1 MKTTEKLYGILNQAK
16 ELGVVTYKEKLIQD
30 GKFRLREDDH
40 YDPQKAANQNH
51 LYEARIRYSELSVVA
66 IKLVIPSLGIFL
78 ML

>member
-40 YDPQKAANQNH
+40 YDPEKAANQNH
-51 LYEARIRYSELSVVA
+51 L
-66 IKLVIPSLGIFL
+66 
-78 ML
+78 